1 MDLKQ
6 ILKGD
11 ENNNN
16 NNVNIHK
23 KSKFVPSISTN
34 PYNPNNYSNKN
45 EIDKL
50 LEQEKNNLH
59 LKPWNKLDNT
69 TKNNLF
75 KNYISIEKEKN
86 NLDENQTSVFHNLLI
101 KNIKK
106 INKNSDVDYDSE
118 NGVLNKIHILIYD
131 EEFKSYSLNFQKKK
145 SKSVTKSKSNL
156 DKFIKS

>member
-1 MDLKQ
+1 MDLSK

-11 ENNNN
+11 DKSS

-23 KSKFVPSISTN
+23 KSTFVPTISTN
-34 PYNPNNYSNKN
+34 PYNSNNYSKKN
-45 EIDKL
+45 EIDEL

-75 KNYISIEKEKN
+75 KNYLSIEKDLN
-86 NLDENQTSVFHNLLI
+86 GLDENQTTLLHNLLI
-101 KNIKK
+101 KNMKK
-106 INKNSDVDYDSE
+106 INKNSDVDYDSD
-118 NGVLNKIHILIYD
+118 NGVLNNIHILKYD
-131 EEFKSYSLNFQKKK
+131 ELNKSYLLEFSKKK

>member
-1 MDLKQ
+1 MDLKN

-11 ENNNN
+11 ENN

-23 KSKFVPSISTN
+23 KSTFVPTIITN
-34 PYNPNNYSNKN
+34 PYNYNNYSKKN
-45 EIDKL
+45 EIDEL

-69 TKNNLF
+69 TKNNMLKKF
-75 KNYISIEKEKN
+75 IIFEKENN
-86 NLDENQTSVFHNLLI
+86 NLNENQTTLLHNLLI
-101 KNIKK
+101 KNMKK
-106 INKNSDVDYDSE
+106 INKNSDVDYDSD
-118 NGVLNKIHILIYD
+118 NGVLNNIHILKYD
-131 EEFKSYSLNFQKKK
+131 ELNKSYLLEFSKKK

>member
-1 MDLKQ
+1 MDLSK

-11 ENNNN
+11 EKSE
-16 NNVNIHK
+16 NVNIHK
-23 KSKFVPSISTN
+23 KSKYVPSISTN

-50 LEQEKNNLH
+50 LEEEKNNLH

-75 KNYISIEKEKN
+75 KNYLSIEKDLN
-86 NLDENQTSVFHNLLI
+86 GLDENQTSVLHKLLI
-101 KNIKK
+101 KNIKN
-106 INKNSDVDYDSE
+106 INKSSDVDYDSE

-131 EEFKSYSLNFQKKK
+131 EEYKSYSLNFAKKK

-156 DKFIKS
+156 DKYMKS